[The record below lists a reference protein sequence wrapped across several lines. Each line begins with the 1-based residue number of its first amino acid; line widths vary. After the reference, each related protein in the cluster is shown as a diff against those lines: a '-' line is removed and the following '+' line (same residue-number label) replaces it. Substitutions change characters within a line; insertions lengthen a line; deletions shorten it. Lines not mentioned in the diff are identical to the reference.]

1 MTQPEDFDP
10 VEDIRE
16 ELAEL
21 EAVGR
26 RRQRTVIDSPDGRQI
41 IMCAGPNGG
50 KREKLINWAGN
61 DYLGLAT
68 DRRVMNA
75 AARALRSY
83 GAGAGASRLLA
94 GGLRCHRRLEQRLS
108 HWLGVEDVVVTTSG
122 YQANLATLVALA
134 GATEDVIIV
143 DRLAHASTY
152 DGLRLSAG
160 SMLRFGHNDVAD
172 LDKKLRMSVAARRK
186 IVCVES
192 VYSMDG
198 DEAPLREIAALCR
211 QHKALLVVDEDHAIG
226 VIGEGGRGL
235 CAELGVQPDVLV
247 GTASKGLGSQGGFIA
262 ARSDIIE
269 LIVNRGRSFIF
280 STAPVPSAMGAA
292 VASLDILKADPE
304 RPDRLQARC
313 IAIREALC
321 NAGWEVG
328 PGRSAII
335 PVIIGN
341 EDETLSI
348 SQQLR
353 EMGHYAP
360 AIRPPTVPAATCRLR
375 LSPSLSHTE
384 SDVRRLLAAMAELR
398 ASLDNP

>member
-1 MTQPEDFDP
+1 MTQPEDYDP
-10 VEDIRE
+10 LEDIDN

-26 RRQRTVIDSPDGRQI
+26 RRQRSVIDGPDSRQI
-41 IMCAGPNGG
+41 VMCSGLNGG
-50 KREKLINWAGN
+50 TRHKLINWAGN

-75 AARALRSY
+75 AARALRTY

-122 YQANLATLVALA
+122 YQANLAALVALA
-134 GATEDVIIV
+134 GSTEDVIIV

-152 DGLRLSAG
+152 DGLRLSAA
-160 SMLRFGHNDVAD
+160 SMLRFAHNDVED
-172 LDKKLRMSVAARRK
+172 LAKKLQMSVAARRK

-198 DEAPLREIAALCR
+198 DEAPLREIAALCAA
-211 QHKALLVVDEDHAIG
+211 HKALLVVDEDHAIG
-226 VIGEGGRGL
+226 VLGAGGRGL
-235 CAELGVQPDVLV
+235 CAELGVYPDVLV

-262 ARSDIIE
+262 GRSSLIE
-269 LIVNRGRSFIF
+269 LIANRGRSFIF
-280 STAPVPSAMGAA
+280 STAPVPAAMGAA
-292 VASLDILKADPE
+292 VASLDVLKADPE

-313 IAIREALC
+313 VAIRSALRDQ
-321 NAGWEVG
+321 GWNVG

-341 EDETLSI
+341 EDETLSL
-348 SQQLR
+348 SQRLR
-353 EMGHYAP
+353 DAGHYAP

-375 LSPSLSHTE
+375 LSPSLAHTE
-384 SDVRRLLAAMAELR
+384 ADVRRLLQAMSGLR
-398 ASLDNP
+398 

>member
-1 MTQPEDFDP
+1 
-10 VEDIRE
+10 
-16 ELAEL
+16 
-21 EAVGR
+21 
-26 RRQRTVIDSPDGRQI
+26 
-41 IMCAGPNGG
+41 
-50 KREKLINWAGN
+50 
-61 DYLGLAT
+61 
-68 DRRVMNA
+68 MNA

-226 VIGEGGRGL
+226 VIGEGGCGL
-235 CAELGVQPDVLV
+235 CAELGVQPDVLLAPPQRALV
-247 GTASKGLGSQGGFIA
+247 H
-262 ARSDIIE
+262 
-269 LIVNRGRSFIF
+269 RGDLSP
-280 STAPVPSAMGAA
+280 PVPILSSSSLTAA
-292 VASLDILKADPE
+292 VALFFP
-304 RPDRLQARC
+304 QHRC
-313 IAIREALC
+313 RRRWVPRWPA
-321 NAGWEVG
+321 
-328 PGRSAII
+328 
-335 PVIIGN
+335 
-341 EDETLSI
+341 SI
-348 SQQLR
+348 
-353 EMGHYAP
+353 Y
-360 AIRPPTVPAATCRLR
+360 LR
-375 LSPSLSHTE
+375 LTQSGQIAYRRAASPSAKPCAMP
-384 SDVRRLLAAMAELR
+384 VGRWAPVARRSFR
-398 ASLDNP
+398 